1 MGLALETRM
10 PKPLRTQFVI
20 ADAGRAR
27 WVRRSDET
35 RDFVTTREIKADRPV
50 GDVEDSGVVFEG
62 SSGRPSGVRDPQD
75 AVRKAREGFAAE
87 IAAELDAEARRGEF
101 QRLAVVAPSHTL
113 EAIRNHLAGPAADA
127 LAASL
132 AKDLTKTPDHELKT
146 WLEPLESDRRPM

>member
-1 MGLALETRM
+1 M

-27 WVRRSDET
+27 WVRRSESG
-35 RDFVTTREIKADRPV
+35 RDFETTREIKAERPA

-62 SSGRPSGVRDPQD
+62 SSGRPAALRDPQD
-75 AVRKAREGFAAE
+75 AVRKARDQFAAE
-87 IAAELDAEARRGEF
+87 IAAELEAQARRGEF

-113 EAIRNHLAGPAADA
+113 EAIRRRLAGPAAEA
-127 LAASL
+127 LAGSL

-146 WLEPLESDRRPM
+146 WLEPLEGDRRPM